1 MPVLVQL
8 ALRIA
13 LASLVAVG
21 GANAVIPQLRRI
33 AIDDTHWMDA
43 RTFAQLVGIA
53 QAAPGPNLL
62 LVPLIGYRVAG
73 WPGALVALGAF
84 LAVAGTI
91 AVCVS
96 RWLAKHHHTA
106 WVQTLRR
113 TLRPVAAGLLIASA
127 VSLAQIADAAGR
139 APVQRVAYPVVAIV
153 VGVAAARL
161 KWNPLVYIAGA
172 AIVGLLLP
180 AI

>member
-1 MPVLVQL
+1 MPVLVAL

-33 AIDDTHWMDA
+33 AIDETHWMDA

-73 WPGALVALGAF
+73 WAGALVALAAF

-91 AVCVS
+91 AVGVS
-96 RWLAKHHHTA
+96 RWLGHHHDTA

-113 TLRPVAAGLLIASA
+113 TLRPVAAGLLLTSA
-127 VSLAQIADAAGR
+127 VSLAEIAETTTR
-139 APVQRVAYPVVAIV
+139 APVGRIVYPVLAVVVAI
-153 VGVAAARL
+153 AASRF
-161 KWNPLVYIAGA
+161 KWNPLVYIGGA
-172 AIVGLLLP
+172 AVIGLVLP
-180 AI
+180 IR